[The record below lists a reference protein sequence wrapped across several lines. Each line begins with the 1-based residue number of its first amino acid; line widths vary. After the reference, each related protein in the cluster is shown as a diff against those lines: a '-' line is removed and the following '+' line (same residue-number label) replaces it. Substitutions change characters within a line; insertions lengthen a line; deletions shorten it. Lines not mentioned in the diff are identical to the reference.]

1 MIFTSV
7 RQLRE
12 AGVLSMN
19 RRNAEY
25 IMPCNPRSAFP
36 LVDDKVLT
44 KRLAESHGIPTP
56 PLYLVIEHHGE
67 IGGLSAALGDHRE
80 FVVKPA
86 RGAAGSGI
94 VLIVDRNLEG
104 FVKASGEVITPEDL
118 AYHISGILSGIYSL
132 EGLEDRAIVEGLI
145 HPHPVF
151 ATVTYRGVPDI
162 RIVVYRRVP
171 VMAMARLPTRA
182 SDGKANIHLGALGA
196 GIDIGTGTTLTA
208 VHRSNVV
215 THHPD
220 TANAIS
226 GIHVPY
232 WKEMLLMAA
241 QAPDMTGLDYLGVD
255 VLIDRDRGPVLLEL
269 NARPG
274 LAVQLANRGGL
285 WARLQQVD
293 RAPTDIF
300 ATPETRVAWA
310 VQTFTTSRS

>member
-86 RGAAGSGI
+86 RGAGGSGI

-145 HPHPVF
+145 HPDPVF
-151 ATVTYRGVPDI
+151 AAVTYRGVPDI